1 MLSKAGKNVL
11 KSPLKKPGQT
21 TDKNIE
27 LTSVTTNKDV
37 KDTAGLK
44 NMYNTYKDA
53 AENFTA
59 QGQEHFQRGQYDEAL
74 KMFSAAMDSYK
85 TVHSERHPN
94 VAQCYNNIGNVYKAM
109 GRFEVALVKYEEALR
124 IMKIAFGDENSNLA
138 VSLTNIGNVHYG
150 MGRFEEALVMYEEAY
165 RLKKDP
171 KILNAINDSRRQVGS
186 GCCGCVLS

>member
-1 MLSKAGKNVL
+1 MIAGKNVL
-11 KSPLKKPGQT
+11 KSHASVKRPPTGPVT
-21 TDKNIE
+21 ENKNIE
-27 LTSVTTNKDV
+27 LSPAKDA
-37 KDTAGLK
+37 KETAGLK

-59 QGQEHFQRGQYDEAL
+59 QGQEHFRKGQYDDAL

-124 IMKIAFGDENSNLA
+124 ILKIAFGDENANLA
-138 VSLTNIGNVHYG
+138 ISLTNIGNVHYG

-171 KILNAINDSRRQVGS
+171 KILNAIQDSKRQIGS
-186 GCCGCVLS
+186 GCCGCTVS